1 MRGKVVNL
9 TIGLIDILFG
19 LAIGFFAYYIPQDIT
34 QVTVQEEQVKTYI
47 LFALYVLL
55 GIIILFNLIEWFAH
69 KKDGEKYY
77 GCILVF
83 FSLLFLFFK
92 DVAVGVLPLVGGI
105 MIIDKT
111 RKARLIES
119 SSTGLISFFV
129 LIATLIVMVGVAT
142 FAYKQI
148 GISIK
153 DNENKNETPFKQDYF
168 KYVTELDIESPYINV
183 KKGGKYGYID
193 MMGNVVIE
201 FNLDFATPFVN
212 IVQFDKQFQIALVC
226 QNGSTYIILKNGRKV
241 MSYRSESNDENYEAK
256 YKELEDL
263 YKNTFGQVG
272 PMTFEINKVT
282 DNKIRLPIY
291 EEDKTKSDKDY
302 TYRYSYNDEYD
313 ILITESQLGLGNK
326 FQLAKKEDL
335 TYRLDIDCE
344 KMDYDDKYLY
354 IFSNYTLPFYDTSK
368 KEQGWFNTR
377 LKKTTMTGKAQICD
391 FYNDRILIRNFNN
404 RTLYF
409 IDGNSKIVSD
419 LYRDIYVSP
428 YCFIV
433 KNQKNKYQFINGDY
447 QAILQDEYDI
457 VDPYLGYYGLYIVGD
472 TSNGVSF
479 NNFSYANMDF
489 KLIDLNGNVIMDG
502 VQQIYSN
509 TYKISTDKSKSY
521 SSRYSDFLEEVKDI
535 EYHFVGDKF
544 YENY

>member
-47 LFALYVLL
+47 LFALYIAL

-92 DVAVGVLPLVGGI
+92 DPAVAVLPFVGGI

-129 LIATLIVMVGVAT
+129 LIATLIVMIGVAI

-153 DNENKNETPFKQDYF
+153 DNENRNETPFKEDYF

-193 MMGNVVIE
+193 MEGNTVID
-201 FNLDFATPFVN
+201 FNLDYASPFVN
-212 IVQFDKQFQIALVC
+212 IVQYDKNFQIALVC
-226 QNGSTYIILKNGRKV
+226 QNGSTDIILKNGRKV
-241 MSYRSESNDENYEAK
+241 MSYRSESNNENYEAK
-256 YKELEDL
+256 EKELEDL

-272 PMTFEINKVT
+272 PMTYEINKVT
-282 DNKIRLPIY
+282 DNKIKLPVY
-291 EEDKTKSDKDY
+291 EEDKQKLNKDY

-326 FQLAKKEDL
+326 YQLAKKEDL
-335 TYRLDIDCE
+335 ISEVILLLKVEGEYTEKIDEIIMQLASECIVKE
-344 KMDYDDKYLY
+344 FVKDDEPCVMLSKMY
-354 IFSNYTLPFYDTSK
+354 FM
-368 KEQGWFNTR
+368 EQSI
-377 LKKTTMTGKAQICD
+377 AQ
-391 FYNDRILIRNFNN
+391 
-404 RTLYF
+404 
-409 IDGNSKIVSD
+409 KIVRIKSEFNAEKLD
-419 LYRDIYVSP
+419 LSAEIEEYEI
-428 YCFIV
+428 
-433 KNQKNKYQFINGDY
+433 KNKICN
-447 QAILQDEYDI
+447 
-457 VDPYLGYYGLYIVGD
+457 
-472 TSNGVSF
+472 
-479 NNFSYANMDF
+479 
-489 KLIDLNGNVIMDG
+489 
-502 VQQIYSN
+502 
-509 TYKISTDKSKSY
+509 
-521 SSRYSDFLEEVKDI
+521 
-535 EYHFVGDKF
+535 
-544 YENY
+544 